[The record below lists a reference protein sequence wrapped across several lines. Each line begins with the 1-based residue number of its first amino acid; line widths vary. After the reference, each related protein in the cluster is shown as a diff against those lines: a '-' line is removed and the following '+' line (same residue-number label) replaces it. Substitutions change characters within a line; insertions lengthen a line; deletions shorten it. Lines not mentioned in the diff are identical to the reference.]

1 MHSEEIMKLNKAL
14 KYCDQLKNNLQ
25 ATILHVQMLNT
36 KYNTKE
42 CDEPRNVFSEKTV
55 TIRNKPLHRIQCQT
69 PDKLNRS
76 LQEIKQ
82 SNNTIIVKG
91 IKVRRNVETVLNQ
104 LKVLRKAYQM
114 DPANMFKR
122 RLPLALLKPI
132 DSPAKFCHRHCHL
145 QSTPIVD
152 RKKAI
157 YGTPVNNKRFV
168 DKKLARLQMTC

>member
-1 MHSEEIMKLNKAL
+1 MHSEELMKLNKAL

-25 ATILHVQMLNT
+25 ATIIHVQMLNT

-42 CDEPRNVFSEKTV
+42 LDEPPNAFSAKHI
-55 TIRNKPLHRIQCQT
+55 TIRNKSLHRVQCQT

-82 SNNTIIVKG
+82 TNNNIIVKG
-91 IKVRRNVETVLNQ
+91 IKVRRNVETVINQ

-114 DPANMFKR
+114 DPAHMFKR

-132 DSPAKFCHRHCHL
+132 DSPAKCCHRHCF
-145 QSTPIVD
+145 QSTPKVD
-152 RKKAI
+152 RKKTI

-168 DKKLARLQMTC
+168 DKKLIRIQMTC